1 LIEVNRLA
9 ISQCGN
15 SGNWTQTGPAA
26 NRSFDHLRRDFRA
39 TFSLLILINR
49 AASSY
54 QLLDLNLAVFP
65 LDRLFLIADLLSFE
79 VDVLVS
85 SFLDNFL
92 PLINRPNSTSSFDHL
107 VGAAEC
113 GEAVERLQMRTR
125 NSCAID
131 SSLVRPEARRQRLLD

>member
-1 LIEVNRLA
+1 MTPTSHSA
-9 ISQCGN
+9 
-15 SGNWTQTGPAA
+15 SG
-26 NRSFDHLRRDFRA
+26 SFDYLRRAFRA

-65 LDRLFLIADLLSFE
+65 LDGLFLIADLLSFE

-113 GEAVERLQMRTR
+113 GEAVEGGPQVRTR
-125 NSCAID
+125 NSC
-131 SSLVRPEARRQRLLD
+131 SY